1 MSDEALETPVS
12 LSCSCDTVPECD
24 PLAPAYS
31 GLCGVRRTHTRILH
45 LSALRL
51 PRVKSTCNI
60 MHSSN
65 ERWACERAV
74 LADRESCRALHVRL
88 FDPCFRVGSLCSD
101 EEGAD
106 HIALGVFRRG
116 KDDAAA
122 PGPREQGGFNRILLL
137 QSIILIFVHA
147 NLLDVF

>member
-1 MSDEALETPVS
+1 M
-12 LSCSCDTVPECD
+12 
-24 PLAPAYS
+24 
-31 GLCGVRRTHTRILH
+31 
-45 LSALRL
+45 
-51 PRVKSTCNI
+51 

-74 LADRESCRALHVRL
+74 LADRDSFHALHVRL
-88 FDPCFRVGSLCSD
+88 VDLCFRMGSLCSD

-106 HIALGVFRRG
+106 HIALGFFGRG

-122 PGPREQGGFNRILLL
+122 PGPREQGGLNRKLLL
-137 QSIILIFVHA
+137 ASVILIVVHA